1 MQIQWSQPVDGD
13 QETDGF
19 LCLPDLCCLALT
31 LWACFFADFL
41 CGLIVDSVPAG
52 VKVGSVWAS
61 AMVVPKAT
69 ISPTA
74 NDCNVIVCIP
84 ESRFRS
90 AGSSEVNASTAILNP
105 LFTEGHE
112 RKKSKRVAFGILRVM
127 PSKHAGISKI
137 AACWANPKA
146 LSWVRA
152 KRAARGFLARADTSR
167 LRTLA
172 LAPPKPYL

>member
-90 AGSSEVNASTAILNP
+90 AGSS
-105 LFTEGHE
+105 
-112 RKKSKRVAFGILRVM
+112 
-127 PSKHAGISKI
+127 
-137 AACWANPKA
+137 
-146 LSWVRA
+146 
-152 KRAARGFLARADTSR
+152 
-167 LRTLA
+167 
-172 LAPPKPYL
+172 